1 MGKSDLK
8 FKIMI
13 ETKNNNK
20 AKVQEKAAEANNNE
34 LLEKLEET
42 IQRVKKAQ
50 KVYSAFPQEKVD
62 EIFRRAAFIA
72 SGKRIQLAK
81 MAVEETGMGL
91 IEDKVTKNHFA
102 SEYIYNKYKD
112 IQTCGILEEDTTNGI
127 RKYAEPVGVIA
138 GVVPTTNPTSTAIFK
153 ALISLK
159 TRNGILF
166 SPHPRAKNSTIEA
179 AKIVLDA
186 AIEAGAP
193 KDIIAWIDAP
203 SVMLSQYLMT
213 HNDVDL
219 ILATG
224 GPGMVKAAYSSG
236 TPAIGVGAGNT
247 PAIIDETADVKMA
260 ANSILMSK
268 TFDNGMICASEQS
281 IVVVKKVYEEV
292 KKELTDIGAYILSKP
307 EKEKLGQ
314 TIIQNEHLNPNI
326 VGQSAFTIAK
336 MAGIKVPEDTKVLI
350 GEAQKIGKDEPFT
363 YEKLSPVLALYKADD
378 FKEATEKATEL
389 VAFGGIG
396 HTSVLYTAPTNQD
409 RIQDFG
415 LLMKTGRILVNMPS
429 SQGAIGDVYN
439 FRLEPSLTLGCG
451 TWGGN
456 SISENVGVKHLMNV
470 KTCAEKRENM
480 LWLQL
485 PPKVYFKTGCL
496 PLALTDL
503 ADKQRAFIVTDK
515 ALHKLGY
522 TEKITNQL
530 NKLGIDFLTFADV
543 EPDPTFA
550 TVKRGLDLMAGF
562 QPDVIISLG
571 GGSPMDAAKIMW
583 MMYEHPDIEFEG
595 LALRFMDIRKRIYKF
610 PKLGVKAQMVAI
622 PTTSGT
628 GAEVTPFAVITDEKT
643 GMKYPIADYELTP
656 NMAIV
661 DPELVM
667 NMPKSLTAY
676 SGVDVLTHGL
686 ESMASVF
693 ATEFTMPY
701 SLESIKLIFDY
712 LPAAYKEGASNPEA
726 REKVHYASTIAG
738 LAFANG
744 FLGICHSLA
753 HKLGA
758 KFNIAHGLANALL
771 IEEVVR
777 FNATDA
783 PRKQASFPQ
792 YKYPVAIERY
802 AKVAEFSGF
811 KGKTNE
817 ESVENLIAKIKELKS
832 ALDIPMSIKEYGV
845 NEKDFYAAL
854 EELSENAFDDQCTG
868 ANPRYPSIEEMKEI
882 YIKAYE
888 GK

>member
-1 MGKSDLK
+1 
-8 FKIMI
+8 MI
-13 ETKNNNK
+13 ETKNNSL
-20 AKVQEKAAEANNNE
+20 KVNLQTQEKIVEAGSNDM
-34 LLEKLEET
+34 LEKLEKT
-42 IQRVKKAQ
+42 IQQVKKAQ
-50 KVYSAFPQEKVD
+50 KIYSSFSQEQVD
-62 EIFRRAAFIA
+62 SIFRKAAFIA
-72 SGKRIQLAK
+72 AGKRIHLAK

-91 IEDKVTKNHFA
+91 VEDKVTKNHFA

-112 IQTCGILEEDTTNGI
+112 TQTCGILEKDSTNGI
-127 RKYAEPVGVIA
+127 KKYAEPVGVIA
-138 GVVPTTNPTSTAIFK
+138 GVVPTTNPTSTTIFK

-159 TRNGILF
+159 TRNGIIF
-166 SPHPRAKNSTIEA
+166 SPHPRAKKSTVEA
-179 AKIVLDA
+179 AKIVLEA
-186 AIEAGAP
+186 AVEAGAP
-193 KDIIAWIDAP
+193 EGIIGWVDSP

-213 HNDVDL
+213 HNDIDL

-247 PAIIDETADVKMA
+247 PAVIDETADIKMA
-260 ANSILMSK
+260 ASSVLMSK
-268 TFDNGMICASEQS
+268 TFDHGMICASEQS
-281 IVVVKKVYEEV
+281 IVVVNKVYDEL
-292 KKELTDIGAYILSKP
+292 KKELLAKGAYLLSKQ
-307 EKEKLGQ
+307 EKGKIGQ
-314 TIIQNEHLNPNI
+314 TIIQKGHLNPNI
-326 VGQSAFTIAK
+326 VGQPAYKIAK
-336 MAGIKVPEDTKVLI
+336 MAGIDVPKETKVLI
-350 GEAQKIGKDEPFT
+350 GEVQTIGEEEPFT
-363 YEKLSPVLALYKADD
+363 YEKLSPILAMYKAED
-378 FKEATEKATEL
+378 FNRAISKAVDL

-396 HTSVLYTAPTNQD
+396 HTSVLYTSPTNED
-409 RIQDFG
+409 RIKLFG
-415 LLMKTGRILVNMPS
+415 SIMKTGRVLVNMPA

-456 SISENVGVKHLMNV
+456 SVSENVGVKHLINI
-470 KTCAEKRENM
+470 KISAEKRENM

-485 PPKVYFKTGCL
+485 PPKIYFKTGCL
-496 PLALTDL
+496 SLALTDI
-503 ADKQRAFIVTDK
+503 ADKDKAFIVTDK
-515 ALHKLGY
+515 PLYDLGY
-522 TEKITNQL
+522 TQKVTERLTE
-530 NKLGIDFLTFADV
+530 LGIDFRIFADV
-543 EPDPTFA
+543 EPDPTLA
-550 TVKRGLDLMAGF
+550 TVKRGLEVMKEF

-583 MMYEHPDIEFEG
+583 LMYEHPDAEFEG
-595 LALRFMDIRKRIYKF
+595 LALRFMDIRKRIYQF

-643 GMKYPIADYELTP
+643 GLKYPIADYELTP

-686 ESMASVF
+686 ESIASVF

-712 LPAAYKEGASNPEA
+712 LPVAYKEGALNPEA

-758 KFNIAHGLANALL
+758 KFNIAHGLSNGLL
-771 IEEVVR
+771 IEEVVK
-777 FNATDA
+777 FNATDN
-783 PRKQASFPQ
+783 PRKQTAFPQ
-792 YKYPVAIERY
+792 YKYPSAVKRY
-802 AKVAEFSGF
+802 AKVAEFTGF
-811 KGKTNE
+811 KGKTDE
-817 ESVENLIAKIKELKS
+817 ESVGNLIAKIRELKA
-832 ALDIPMSIKEYGV
+832 ALDIPASIKEFGV
-845 NEKDFYAAL
+845 NGKEFYTAL
-854 EELSENAFDDQCTG
+854 DEMSENAFDDQCTG
-868 ANPRYPSIEEMKEI
+868 ANPRYPSIEEMKQI